1 MTRGLT
7 FRADSATLMPILAV
21 YKFVMRIL
29 FAFSF
34 RSANEKG
41 KTLHF
46 YVAILNDQV
55 FQLDERHGMAV

>member
-41 KTLHF
+41 KNITFLRRP
-46 YVAILNDQV
+46 VKEMGIST
-55 FQLDERHGMAV
+55 G

>member
-7 FRADSATLMPILAV
+7 FRANSETLMPILAV
-21 YKFVMRIL
+21 YKFVMLIL
-29 FAFSF
+29 IALSF

-46 YVAILNDQV
+46 YVAL
-55 FQLDERHGMAV
+55 

>member
-1 MTRGLT
+1 
-7 FRADSATLMPILAV
+7 MPILAV
-21 YKFVMRIL
+21 YQFVMRIL

-46 YVAILNDQV
+46 YVALLDKQV
-55 FQLDERHGMAV
+55 FQLDERRGMNV

>member
-34 RSANEKG
+34 RSANEKRNG
-41 KTLHF
+41 YFNWMKD
-46 YVAILNDQV
+46 VK
-55 FQLDERHGMAV
+55 

>member
-34 RSANEKG
+34 RSANEKEKHYIFTSPCKRNG
-41 KTLHF
+41 YFNWMKD
-46 YVAILNDQV
+46 VK
-55 FQLDERHGMAV
+55 

>member
-46 YVAILNDQV
+46 YVVL
-55 FQLDERHGMAV
+55 

>member
-46 YVAILNDQV
+46 TSPCKRNGYFNWMKDVK
-55 FQLDERHGMAV
+55 

>member
-21 YKFVMRIL
+21 YKFVMRFF

-46 YVAILNDQV
+46 YVAL
-55 FQLDERHGMAV
+55 